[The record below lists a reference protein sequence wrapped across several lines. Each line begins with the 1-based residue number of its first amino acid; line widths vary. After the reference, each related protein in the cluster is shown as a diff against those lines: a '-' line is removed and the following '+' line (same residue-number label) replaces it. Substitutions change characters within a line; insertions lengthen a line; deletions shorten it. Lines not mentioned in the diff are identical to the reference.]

1 MAGDNDY
8 KNDDRVK
15 LSKPLKK
22 AIERAKRTR
31 LKVGLIAALL
41 FVVSLGIFFAV
52 IFSEGKDGSPTFSN
66 LPIAQDGN
74 QPNVSDV
81 ANLDVN
87 PLNGKNGDEQ
97 SLPAPT
103 TTSNVSSNAT
113 SNDFNVDAASTEDI
127 QTSFEDIIVISTD
140 ASEESTNSN
149 DVTNVDN
156 SNVSTN
162 SSSSKDVAVKS
173 IDSNSQSQTNQVV
186 KDEGTDAESNSSF
199 KDASD
204 NDLAKNSTSIAL
216 GSSSID
222 ASKYLFVSAFGV
234 SIFDAPGGKVLDTLK
249 YASYVQKLDETKFG
263 TETFTKVAYRT
274 PDGKIIG
281 WVRSAFL
288 SNSLKPIAGSGY
300 EDISFEPVSKTFG
313 RVSDVRGIYLTRT
326 SVNTKEKIANWIS
339 FAKKTNLNAFV
350 IDVKDDD
357 GLMLFTT
364 SAAAKFVPKANE
376 DAFYSK
382 EEMKSVVSELKAAG
396 IYVIARIVAFK
407 DPSYARAHMDRAIVY
422 KDTGAPYMGIYKVP
436 WASAYDKQLWEYNV
450 SVAKEAAEVGF
461 DEIQYDYVRF
471 PELTEYDR
479 NRVNLRKTGDDSFA
493 ECIQKF
499 LIYSKKELAP
509 YNVPLAADVFG
520 LVSTAVDDLGIGQY
534 WEAISNVVD
543 YICPMVYPSHYANG
557 SFGLSIPDQFPYETV
572 YRSVLDGVRRN
583 CNIPTPARI
592 RPWIQSFTATWVKGH
607 ITYDENAIRKEIK
620 ALKDL
625 GINEYMF
632 WNASNR
638 YVEMWYN

>member
-81 ANLDVN
+81 ASLDVN
-87 PLNGKNGDEQ
+87 SLNGKNEDEQ
-97 SLPAPT
+97 SLPVST
-103 TTSNVSSNAT
+103 TTSNAT

>member
-81 ANLDVN
+81 ASLDVN
-87 PLNGKNGDEQ
+87 SLNGKNEDEQ
-97 SLPAPT
+97 SLPVST
-103 TTSNVSSNAT
+103 TTSNAT

-149 DVTNVDN
+149 DVTNVDS

-288 SNSLKPIAGSGY
+288 SSSLKPIAGSGY

-357 GLMLFTT
+357 GFMLFTT

-499 LIYSKKELAP
+499 LIYSKKDLAP

>member
-87 PLNGKNGDEQ
+87 SLNGKNEDEQ
-97 SLPAPT
+97 SLPVST
-103 TTSNVSSNAT
+103 TTSNAT

-149 DVTNVDN
+149 DVTNVDS

-288 SNSLKPIAGSGY
+288 SSSLKPIAGSGY

-357 GLMLFTT
+357 GFMLFTT

>member
-81 ANLDVN
+81 ASLDVN
-87 PLNGKNGDEQ
+87 SLNGKNEDEQ
-97 SLPAPT
+97 SLPVST
-103 TTSNVSSNAT
+103 TTSNAT

-288 SNSLKPIAGSGY
+288 SSSLKPIAGSGY

-357 GLMLFTT
+357 GFMLFTT

>member
-1 MAGDNDY
+1 MVGNNDY

-15 LSKPLKK
+15 ISKPLKK
-22 AIERAKRTR
+22 AIERAKRTK
-31 LKVGLIAALL
+31 LKVGLIATLL

-52 IFSEGKDGSPTFSN
+52 IFSEDKDGSSTFSN
-66 LPIAQDGN
+66 LSIAQDGN
-74 QPNVSDV
+74 QSNVSDV

-87 PLNGKNGDEQ
+87 SLNGKNGDEQ
-97 SLPAPT
+97 SLPDSTA
-103 TTSNVSSNAT
+103 TSNTTPNITSNAT
-113 SNDFNVDAASTEDI
+113 SNDFNVDIASTEGL

-140 ASEESTNSN
+140 
-149 DVTNVDN
+149 VVDN
-156 SNVSTN
+156 SNGSTNLSSPTN
-162 SSSSKDVAVKS
+162 SSNSTSSKDVAVKP
-173 IDSNSQSQTNQVV
+173 IDSNSQNQTNQAAED
-186 KDEGTDAESNSSF
+186 KDV
-199 KDASD
+199 SD
-204 NDLAKNSTSIAL
+204 NDLAKNSTSISL

-234 SIFDAPGGKVLDTLK
+234 SIFDAPGGKALDTLK

-263 TETFTKVAYRT
+263 TETFTKVAYRK

-281 WVRSAFL
+281 WVRSTFL

-339 FAKKTNLNAFV
+339 FAQKTNLNAFV

-422 KDTGAPYMGIYKVP
+422 KDTGNPYMGIYKVP

-592 RPWIQSFTATWVKGH
+592 RPWIQSFNATWVKGH

-625 GINEYMF
+625 GINEYML
-632 WNASNR
+632 WNASNK
-638 YVEMWYN
+638 YVQMWYD

>member
-81 ANLDVN
+81 ASLDVN
-87 PLNGKNGDEQ
+87 SLNGKNEDEQ
-97 SLPAPT
+97 SLPVST
-103 TTSNVSSNAT
+103 TTSNAT

-149 DVTNVDN
+149 DVTNVDS

-288 SNSLKPIAGSGY
+288 SSSLKPIAGSGY

-357 GLMLFTT
+357 GFMLFTT

>member
-81 ANLDVN
+81 ASLDVN
-87 PLNGKNGDEQ
+87 SLNGKNEDEQ
-97 SLPAPT
+97 SLPVST
-103 TTSNVSSNAT
+103 TTSNAT

-149 DVTNVDN
+149 DVTNVDS

-357 GLMLFTT
+357 GFMLFTT

-422 KDTGAPYMGIYKVP
+422 KDTGNPYMGIYKVP

-493 ECIQKF
+493 ESIQKF

>member
-81 ANLDVN
+81 ASLDVN
-87 PLNGKNGDEQ
+87 SLNGKNEDEQ
-97 SLPAPT
+97 SLPVST
-103 TTSNVSSNAT
+103 TTSNAT

-288 SNSLKPIAGSGY
+288 SSSLKPIAGSGY

>member
-81 ANLDVN
+81 ASLDVN
-87 PLNGKNGDEQ
+87 SLNGKNEDEQ
-97 SLPAPT
+97 SLPVST
-103 TTSNVSSNAT
+103 TTSNAT
-113 SNDFNVDAASTEDI
+113 SDDFNVDAASTEDI

>member
-81 ANLDVN
+81 ASLDVN
-87 PLNGKNGDEQ
+87 SLNGKNEDEQ
-97 SLPAPT
+97 SLPVST
-103 TTSNVSSNAT
+103 TTSNAT
-113 SNDFNVDAASTEDI
+113 SDDFNVDAASTEGI

-149 DVTNVDN
+149 DVTNVDS

-288 SNSLKPIAGSGY
+288 SSSLKPIAGSGY

-357 GLMLFTT
+357 GFMLFTT

>member
-149 DVTNVDN
+149 DVTNVDS

>member
-81 ANLDVN
+81 ASLDVN
-87 PLNGKNGDEQ
+87 SLNGKNEDEQ
-97 SLPAPT
+97 SLPVST
-103 TTSNVSSNAT
+103 TTSNAT

-140 ASEESTNSN
+140 ASEESTSSN
-149 DVTNVDN
+149 DPTNVDS

-288 SNSLKPIAGSGY
+288 SSSLKPIAGSGY

-357 GLMLFTT
+357 GFMLFTT

>member
-81 ANLDVN
+81 ASLDVN
-87 PLNGKNGDEQ
+87 SLNGKNEDEQ
-97 SLPAPT
+97 SLPVST
-103 TTSNVSSNAT
+103 TTSNAT

-149 DVTNVDN
+149 DVTNVDS

>member
-81 ANLDVN
+81 ASLDVN
-87 PLNGKNGDEQ
+87 SLNGKNGDEQ
-97 SLPAPT
+97 SLPVST
-103 TTSNVSSNAT
+103 TTSNAT
-113 SNDFNVDAASTEDI
+113 SDDFNVDAASTEDI

-149 DVTNVDN
+149 DVTNVDS

-288 SNSLKPIAGSGY
+288 SSSLKPIAGSGY

-357 GLMLFTT
+357 GFMLFTT

>member
-81 ANLDVN
+81 ASLDVN
-87 PLNGKNGDEQ
+87 SLNGKNEDEQ
-97 SLPAPT
+97 SLPVST
-103 TTSNVSSNAT
+103 TTSNAT
-113 SNDFNVDAASTEDI
+113 SDDFNVDAASTEDI

-149 DVTNVDN
+149 DVTNVDS

-357 GLMLFTT
+357 GFMLFTT

>member
-81 ANLDVN
+81 ASLDVN
-87 PLNGKNGDEQ
+87 SLNGKNEDEQ
-97 SLPAPT
+97 SLPVST
-103 TTSNVSSNAT
+103 TTSNAT

-127 QTSFEDIIVISTD
+127 QTSFEDVIVISTD
-140 ASEESTNSN
+140 VSEESTSSN
-149 DVTNVDN
+149 NLTNVDS

-288 SNSLKPIAGSGY
+288 SSSLKPIAGSGY

-357 GLMLFTT
+357 GFMLFTT

>member
-81 ANLDVN
+81 ASLDVN
-87 PLNGKNGDEQ
+87 SLNGKNEDEQ
-97 SLPAPT
+97 SLPVST
-103 TTSNVSSNAT
+103 TTSNAT
-113 SNDFNVDAASTEDI
+113 SDDFNVDAASTEDI

-234 SIFDAPGGKVLDTLK
+234 SIFDTPGGKVLDTLK

-313 RVSDVRGIYLTRT
+313 RISDVRGIYLTRT

-357 GLMLFTT
+357 GFMLFTT

-422 KDTGAPYMGIYKVP
+422 KDTGNPYMGIYKVP

-493 ECIQKF
+493 ESIQKF

>member
-81 ANLDVN
+81 ASLDVN
-87 PLNGKNGDEQ
+87 SLNGKNEDEQ
-97 SLPAPT
+97 SLPVST
-103 TTSNVSSNAT
+103 TTSNAT

-149 DVTNVDN
+149 DVTNVDS

-357 GLMLFTT
+357 GFMLFTT

>member
-81 ANLDVN
+81 ASLDVN
-87 PLNGKNGDEQ
+87 SLNGKNEDEQ
-97 SLPAPT
+97 SLPVST
-103 TTSNVSSNAT
+103 TTSNAT

-149 DVTNVDN
+149 DVTNVDS

-638 YVEMWYN
+638 YVEMCYN

>member
-81 ANLDVN
+81 ASLDVN
-87 PLNGKNGDEQ
+87 SLNGKNEDEQ
-97 SLPAPT
+97 SLPVST
-103 TTSNVSSNAT
+103 TTSNAT
-113 SNDFNVDAASTEDI
+113 SDDFNVDAASTEDI

-149 DVTNVDN
+149 DVTNVDS

-288 SNSLKPIAGSGY
+288 SSSLKPIAGSGY

-357 GLMLFTT
+357 GFMLFTT

>member
-1 MAGDNDY
+1 M
-8 KNDDRVK
+8 
-15 LSKPLKK
+15 
-22 AIERAKRTR
+22 
-31 LKVGLIAALL
+31 
-41 FVVSLGIFFAV
+41 
-52 IFSEGKDGSPTFSN
+52 
-66 LPIAQDGN
+66 
-74 QPNVSDV
+74 
-81 ANLDVN
+81 
-87 PLNGKNGDEQ
+87 
-97 SLPAPT
+97 
-103 TTSNVSSNAT
+103 
-113 SNDFNVDAASTEDI
+113 
-127 QTSFEDIIVISTD
+127 
-140 ASEESTNSN
+140 
-149 DVTNVDN
+149 
-156 SNVSTN
+156 
-162 SSSSKDVAVKS
+162 AVKS

-288 SNSLKPIAGSGY
+288 SSSLKPIAGSGY

-357 GLMLFTT
+357 GFMLFTT

>member
-81 ANLDVN
+81 ASLDVN
-87 PLNGKNGDEQ
+87 SLNGKNEDEQ
-97 SLPAPT
+97 SLPVST
-103 TTSNVSSNAT
+103 TTSNAT
-113 SNDFNVDAASTEDI
+113 SDDFNVDAASTEDI

-288 SNSLKPIAGSGY
+288 SSSLKPIAGSGY

-357 GLMLFTT
+357 GFMLFTT

>member
-81 ANLDVN
+81 ASLDVN
-87 PLNGKNGDEQ
+87 SLNGKNEDEQ
-97 SLPAPT
+97 SLPVST
-103 TTSNVSSNAT
+103 TTSNAT
-113 SNDFNVDAASTEDI
+113 SDDFNVDAASTEDI
-127 QTSFEDIIVISTD
+127 QTSFEDIIVISTN

-288 SNSLKPIAGSGY
+288 SSSLKPIAGSGY

-357 GLMLFTT
+357 GFMLFTT

>member
-149 DVTNVDN
+149 DVTNVDS

-288 SNSLKPIAGSGY
+288 SSSLKPIAGSGY

>member
-81 ANLDVN
+81 ASLDVN
-87 PLNGKNGDEQ
+87 SLNGKNEDEQ
-97 SLPAPT
+97 SLPVST
-103 TTSNVSSNAT
+103 TTSNAT
-113 SNDFNVDAASTEDI
+113 SDDFNVDAASTEGI
-127 QTSFEDIIVISTD
+127 QTSFEDVIVISTD
-140 ASEESTNSN
+140 VSEESTSSN
-149 DVTNVDN
+149 NLTNVDS

-162 SSSSKDVAVKS
+162 SSSSKDVAVKP
-173 IDSNSQSQTNQVV
+173 IDSNPQSQTNQVV

-288 SNSLKPIAGSGY
+288 SSSLKPIAGSGY

-357 GLMLFTT
+357 GFMLFTT

>member
-81 ANLDVN
+81 ASLDVN
-87 PLNGKNGDEQ
+87 SLNGKNEDEQ
-97 SLPAPT
+97 SLPVST
-103 TTSNVSSNAT
+103 TTSNAT

-127 QTSFEDIIVISTD
+127 QTSFEDVIVISTD
-140 ASEESTNSN
+140 VSEESTSSN
-149 DVTNVDN
+149 NLTNVDS

-162 SSSSKDVAVKS
+162 SSSSKDVAVKP
-173 IDSNSQSQTNQVV
+173 IDSNPQSQTNQVV

-288 SNSLKPIAGSGY
+288 SSSLKPIAGSGY

-357 GLMLFTT
+357 GFMLFTT

>member
-81 ANLDVN
+81 ASLDVN
-87 PLNGKNGDEQ
+87 SLNGKNEDEQ
-97 SLPAPT
+97 SLPVST
-103 TTSNVSSNAT
+103 TTSNAT

-557 SFGLSIPDQFPYETV
+557 SFGLSVPDQFPYETV
-572 YRSVLDGVRRN
+572 YRSVSDGVRRN

>member
-81 ANLDVN
+81 ASLDVN
-87 PLNGKNGDEQ
+87 SLNGKNEDEQ
-97 SLPAPT
+97 SLPVST
-103 TTSNVSSNAT
+103 TTSNAT
-113 SNDFNVDAASTEDI
+113 SDDFNVDAASTEDI

-140 ASEESTNSN
+140 ASEESTSSN
-149 DVTNVDN
+149 DPTNVDS

-357 GLMLFTT
+357 GFMLFTT

>member
-1 MAGDNDY
+1 
-8 KNDDRVK
+8 
-15 LSKPLKK
+15 
-22 AIERAKRTR
+22 
-31 LKVGLIAALL
+31 
-41 FVVSLGIFFAV
+41 
-52 IFSEGKDGSPTFSN
+52 
-66 LPIAQDGN
+66 
-74 QPNVSDV
+74 
-81 ANLDVN
+81 
-87 PLNGKNGDEQ
+87 
-97 SLPAPT
+97 
-103 TTSNVSSNAT
+103 
-113 SNDFNVDAASTEDI
+113 
-127 QTSFEDIIVISTD
+127 
-140 ASEESTNSN
+140 
-149 DVTNVDN
+149 
-156 SNVSTN
+156 
-162 SSSSKDVAVKS
+162 
-173 IDSNSQSQTNQVV
+173 
-186 KDEGTDAESNSSF
+186 
-199 KDASD
+199 
-204 NDLAKNSTSIAL
+204 
-216 GSSSID
+216 
-222 ASKYLFVSAFGV
+222 
-234 SIFDAPGGKVLDTLK
+234 
-249 YASYVQKLDETKFG
+249 VQKLDETKFG

-357 GLMLFTT
+357 GFMLFTT

>member
-22 AIERAKRTR
+22 AIERAKRTK
-31 LKVGLIAALL
+31 LKVGLIATLL

-52 IFSEGKDGSPTFSN
+52 IFSEDKDGSSTFSN
-66 LPIAQDGN
+66 LSIARDGN
-74 QPNVSDV
+74 QSNVSDV

-87 PLNGKNGDEQ
+87 SLNGKNGNEQ
-97 SLPAPT
+97 SLPDST
-103 TTSNVSSNAT
+103 DTSNTTSNAT
-113 SNDFNVDAASTEDI
+113 SNDFNVDIASTEGL
-127 QTSFEDIIVISTD
+127 QTSFEDVIVISTD
-140 ASEESTNSN
+140 VSEESTSSN
-149 DVTNVDN
+149 NLTNVDS

-162 SSSSKDVAVKS
+162 SSSSKDVAVKP
-173 IDSNSQSQTNQVV
+173 IDSNSQNQTNQVV

-234 SIFDAPGGKVLDTLK
+234 SIFDAPGGKAIDTLK

-263 TETFTKVAYRT
+263 TETFTKVAYRK

-281 WVRSAFL
+281 WVRSTFL

-339 FAKKTNLNAFV
+339 FAQKTNLNAFV

-422 KDTGAPYMGIYKVP
+422 KDTGNPYMGIYKVP

-479 NRVNLRKTGDDSFA
+479 NRVDLRKTGDDSFA